1 MMRTLTDSL
10 GWKLLSV
17 VIAFVLWASYS
28 VESEL
33 GTSLAVPLQYRNLP
47 QNLELSGD
55 IGVDRVYLK
64 IRGPAASLSPSA
76 LANTAILLDVG
87 GVDRSGERTYALGAD
102 NVHLPADV
110 QLVRIIPS
118 QVRLK
123 FEQRISRE
131 IPVEARYASG
141 IPPGYRIVSQEIVPA
156 TLRVIGPDS
165 RVRNLASAAT
175 DAIDLSTTYG
185 DAEFRVPVFLP
196 DPYVRLER
204 DTTIVVRVKLGKSPA
219 R

>member
-1 MMRTLTDSL
+1 MMRTLTDRL

-33 GTSLAVPLQYRNLP
+33 GTSIAVPLQYRNLP

-55 IGVDRVYLK
+55 IGVDRIYLK
-64 IRGPAASLSPSA
+64 IRGPAASLSPSS
-76 LANTAILLDVG
+76 LANTAILLDIG
-87 GVDRSGERTYALGAD
+87 GVDRSGERTYTLGPS
-102 NVHLPADV
+102 NVHLPAGV

-123 FEQRISRE
+123 FEQRITRE
-131 IPVEARYASG
+131 LPVEARYTSG
-141 IPPGYRIVSQEIVPA
+141 VPSGYRIVSEEIVPS
-156 TLRVIGPDS
+156 TLSVIGPES
-165 RVRNLASAAT
+165 RVRRLASAAT

-185 DAEFRVPVFLP
+185 EAEFRVPVFLA

-204 DTTIVVRVKLGKSPA
+204 DTTIVVRVKLEKSSA
-219 R
+219 K